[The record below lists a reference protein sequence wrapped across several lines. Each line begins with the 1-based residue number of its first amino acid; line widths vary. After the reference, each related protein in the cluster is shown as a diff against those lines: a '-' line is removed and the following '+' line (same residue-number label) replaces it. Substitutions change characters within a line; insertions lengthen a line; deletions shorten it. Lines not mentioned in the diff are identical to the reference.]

1 MANKRG
7 RGLKE
12 KGPMKLLLAA
22 AAIAVLVGAG
32 LCSEVII
39 FNTASA
45 LAESR

>member
-1 MANKRG
+1 
-7 RGLKE
+7 
-12 KGPMKLLLAA
+12 MKLLLAA

-45 LAESR
+45 LAELR

>member
-1 MANKRG
+1 MGNKRG
-7 RGLKE
+7 RGFKE
-12 KGPMKLLLAA
+12 KGMKLLLAA